1 MGAIGSKNIFLR
13 KNTIYKMK
21 FTVSSQLLRDNLSKI
36 YGVVGSNNVIT
47 ILDNFL
53 FTLDNETLTVI
64 SSDVENSMKVVIP
77 VQSSEKGAMAVPAKK
92 LMDTIKFIAE
102 QPLLMNINE
111 KDNILDIQTNNGNYK
126 LTGFSAKEFP
136 ELTVVK
142 DANSVKVDSVI
153 LMNAISQ
160 STFAIGSDE
169 SRKAMTGLYCQFDKD
184 GATFVATD
192 AQKLVRFK
200 RRDVTAEDTF
210 NFILPKKVLNQLK
223 TSLPHENHSVEVS
236 FNKNQCS
243 FQFDNIFFIC
253 RLIESQF
260 PDYNAVIPNN
270 NPNVLIVNREELL
283 SSLRRL
289 SPYTSQTTHQVV
301 FQIAGSQLT
310 VSATDIDYASE
321 GKENLMVNYNGE
333 DFTIGFNS
341 KYLSEILSTIQTEEV
356 MIEMSTPAR
365 ACLIFPNETNDK
377 ESILMLIMPIMVSQ

>member
-1 MGAIGSKNIFLR
+1 
-13 KNTIYKMK
+13 MK

-53 FTLDNETLTVI
+53 FTLENELLTVI
-64 SSDVENSMKVVIP
+64 SSDVENSMKVEIP
-77 VQSSEKGAMAVPAKK
+77 VQSSDSGSMAVPAKK

-102 QPLLMNINE
+102 QPLLMNINDS
-111 KDNILDIQTNNGNYK
+111 DNVLDIQTNNGNYK
-126 LTGFSAKEFP
+126 LTGFGAKEFP
-136 ELTVVK
+136 ELTQVS
-142 DANSVKVDSVI
+142 DANTVTVDSSV
-153 LMNAISQ
+153 LNFAINQ
-160 STFAIGSDE
+160 SSFAIGNDE

-200 RRDVTAEDTF
+200 RRDVTASGTF

-223 TSLPHENHSVEVS
+223 TSLPSDTKPVEIS
-236 FNKNQCS
+236 FNKNHCS
-243 FQFDNIFFIC
+243 FKFDNIYLIC
-253 RLIESQF
+253 RLIGSQY
-260 PDYNAVIPNN
+260 PDYNAVIPTS

-289 SPYTSQTTHQVV
+289 TPYTSQTTHQVV
-301 FQIAGSQLT
+301 FQIVGSQLT

-321 GKENLMVNYNGE
+321 GKENLMINYNGE
-333 DFTIGFNS
+333 DFVIGFNS
-341 KYLSEILSTIQTEEV
+341 KYLSEILSTMNSEEV

-365 ACLIFPNETNDK
+365 ACLLFPNETNEK
-377 ESILMLIMPIMVSQ
+377 ESILMLIMPIMVNQ

>member
-1 MGAIGSKNIFLR
+1 
-13 KNTIYKMK
+13 MK

-53 FTLDNETLTVI
+53 FKLEKDNLTVI
-64 SSDVENSMKVVIP
+64 SSDVENSMKVEIP
-77 VQSSEKGAMAVPAKK
+77 VQSSDTGSLAVPAKK
-92 LMDTIKFIAE
+92 LVDTIKFIAD
-102 QPLLMNINE
+102 QPLLMSINDT
-111 KDNILDIQTNNGNYK
+111 DNVLDIQTNNGNYK

-136 ELTVVK
+136 ELSQIK
-142 DANSVKVDSVI
+142 DAQAVSLESGI
-153 LMNAISQ
+153 LNHAIGQAS
-160 STFAIGSDE
+160 FAIGNDE

-200 RRDVTAEDTF
+200 RRDVSANGTF
-210 NFILPKKVLNQLK
+210 SFILPKKVLSQLK
-223 TSLPHENHSVEVS
+223 TSLPSDNSAVDIS
-236 FNKNQCS
+236 FNKNHCS
-243 FQFDNIFFIC
+243 FKFGNIYLIC
-253 RLIESQF
+253 RLIESQY
-260 PDYNAVIPNN
+260 PDYNAVIPTN
-270 NPNVLIVNREELL
+270 NPNILITNREELL

-289 SPYTSQTTHQVV
+289 TPYTSQTTHQVV
-301 FQIAGSQLT
+301 FQIIGSQLT

-341 KYLSEILSTIQTEEV
+341 KYLSEILSTIHSEEV

-365 ACLIFPNETNDK
+365 ACLILPNETNDK
-377 ESILMLIMPIMVSQ
+377 ESILMLIMPIMVN